1 MKSICR
7 IIIVFLTVMLF
18 IPTIN
23 TFAETKKENITAEEL
38 TEKIYVNLA
47 EYKETELNDKRTKL
61 DDYTVKRYLEEAERQ
76 IESNDKNIEQAES
89 KLYSIDISREEK
101 NQCRY
106 QIEYFKIYNFELQKN
121 KCYYEMQNKLSEL
134 YEEYSDKIV
143 KSQKNKLKY
152 ETYKTLCDIKIYEL
166 QEDYLQ
172 ILIKQKKDNL
182 DVIRESLEIGYAT
195 ENDVFSSEAEYKNVK
210 SELTNCENNY
220 TILVNRLEKESENK
234 LSEFSLNIFENKDYE
249 IEKYLKQFKQQS
261 FYSEYYL
268 KQSEIY
274 GEYAKLLDEL
284 TKQMSKEYK
293 QNQYRFLFEDNEDFF
308 NRTYKYISDEKNYYE
323 NESEIYK
330 MNSEKYSIELE
341 LYVTESCENL
351 NTLISRRTAKLAEIK
366 AAEDS
371 YTIAKGLFKEGRI
384 NKLNLSETQV
394 NLQKVRYELSEIE
407 VEILTIKFKLDSG
420 VEI

>member
-1 MKSICR
+1 
-7 IIIVFLTVMLF
+7 MLF
-18 IPTIN
+18 IPNIN

-47 EYKETELNDKRTKL
+47 EYKEIELNDKRTKL

-420 VEI
+420 VEL

>member
-1 MKSICR
+1 MKNKCGFFVIPL
-7 IIIVFLTVMLF
+7 IAALMFPNITVFAK
-18 IPTIN
+18 N
-23 TFAETKKENITAEEL
+23 KEESITAEKL
-38 TEKIYVNLA
+38 AEKIYVNLT
-47 EYKETELNDKRTKL
+47 EYKEIELNDKKSKL
-61 DDYTVKRYLEEAERQ
+61 DDYTIKDSLNEAERQ
-76 IESNDKNIEQAES
+76 LESNDKNIEQTKI
-89 KLYSIDISREEK
+89 KLSSLDISSEEK

-106 QIEYFKIYNFELQKN
+106 QIEYLKIYEFELQKN

-143 KSQKNKLKY
+143 QGQQDKLKY
-152 ETYKTLCDIKIYEL
+152 ETYKTLCEIKIYEL
-166 QEDYLQ
+166 QEEYLK
-172 ILIKQKKDNL
+172 ILVKQKKDNF

-210 SELTNCENNY
+210 SELANCENNY
-220 TILVNRLEKESENK
+220 TTLVNRLEKESGNK
-234 LSEFSLNIFENKDYE
+234 LTAYSLPFYSDKKYE
-249 IEKYLKQFKQQS
+249 SDKYLEQFKNQV

-274 GEYAKLLDEL
+274 GEYSKLLYEL
-284 TKQMSKEYK
+284 TKQMDNEYK
-293 QNQYRFLFEDNEDFF
+293 QNQYRFLFKDNEDFWD
-308 NRTYKYISDEKNYYE
+308 RTYKYISDEKNYYE

-330 MNSEKYSIELE
+330 MNSEKYSTELE
-341 LYVTESCENL
+341 LYVTEFCENL
-351 NTLISRRTAKLAEIK
+351 NTLLSRKTAKLAEIK

-394 NLQKVRYELSEIE
+394 DLQKVRYELSEIE
-407 VEILTIKFKLDSG
+407 VEILIIKFALENN

>member
-1 MKSICR
+1 
-7 IIIVFLTVMLF
+7 MLF
-18 IPTIN
+18 IPNIN

-38 TEKIYVNLA
+38 TEKICVNLA
-47 EYKETELNDKRTKL
+47 EYKEIELNDKRTKL
-61 DDYTVKRYLEEAERQ
+61 DDYTVKKYLEEAERQ
-76 IESNDKNIEQAES
+76 IESNDKNIEQAET

-106 QIEYFKIYNFELQKN
+106 QIEYLKIYNFELQKN
-121 KCYYEMQNKLSEL
+121 KGYYEMQNKLSEL

-143 KSQKNKLKY
+143 QNQKDKLKY

-166 QEDYLQ
+166 QEEYLQ
-172 ILIKQKKDNL
+172 ILIEQKKDNL

-210 SELTNCENNY
+210 SELTNCKNNY
-220 TILVNRLEKESENK
+220 TTLVNRLEKESENK

-249 IEKYLKQFKQQS
+249 SEKYLKQFKQQS

-274 GEYAKLLDEL
+274 GEYSKLLDEL
-284 TKQMSKEYK
+284 INEMDKNYK
-293 QNQYRFLFEDNEDFF
+293 QNQYRFLFKDNEDFF
-308 NRTYKYISDEKNYYE
+308 DRTYKYIPDEKNYYE

-330 MNSEKYSIELE
+330 LNSEKYSTELE
-341 LYVTESCENL
+341 LYVTESCKNL
-351 NTLISRRTAKLAEIK
+351 NMLLSRRTAKLAEIK
-366 AAEDS
+366 AAEGS

-384 NKLNLSETQV
+384 NKLNLSDAQV

-407 VEILTIKFKLDSG
+407 VEILIIKFALENNI
-420 VEI
+420 EI